1 LPTLQGVKA
10 TKSGAKIKL
19 LPEELN
25 ILLKFENQALAYFLT
40 KIFFFIPMS
49 KQLHDPLTL
58 RQNQ

>member
-49 KQLHDPLTL
+49 KQLHDPLT
-58 RQNQ
+58 